1 MCQEAGGNVDKNN
14 GVVFCG
20 RGHDGMF
27 LCERKCNL
35 MNIYILLRPLF
46 DKNATNMMLCLS
58 KKTTTVK
65 TFFRTLWLLLLFSI
79 LVYYSGKYMMNSR
92 HRILEVCSI
101 RQIVPAG
108 VCKTCRQVVSSRFH
122 KENVRECAGLSCQL
136 VVNWRISG
144 MKPCCV

>member
-1 MCQEAGGNVDKNN
+1 
-14 GVVFCG
+14 
-20 RGHDGMF
+20 
-27 LCERKCNL
+27 

-58 KKTTTVK
+58 KKKDKKKVK

-101 RQIVPAG
+101 R
-108 VCKTCRQVVSSRFH
+108 
-122 KENVRECAGLSCQL
+122 
-136 VVNWRISG
+136 
-144 MKPCCV
+144 

>member
-1 MCQEAGGNVDKNN
+1 
-14 GVVFCG
+14 
-20 RGHDGMF
+20 MF

-35 MNIYILLRPLF
+35 MNIYILLCPLF

-101 RQIVPAG
+101 R
-108 VCKTCRQVVSSRFH
+108 
-122 KENVRECAGLSCQL
+122 
-136 VVNWRISG
+136 
-144 MKPCCV
+144 